1 MKNQVTSY
9 VLIRYQFPKTIAIKA
24 RREIPYEFKL
34 ASRLL
39 LDEMVFEFNK
49 HRLEEQINDA
59 IDQQDIEQFNA
70 LSKQYAKYVK

>member
-24 RREIPYEFKL
+24 RREVPYEFKL

-39 LDEMVFEFNK
+39 LDEMVFNFNK
-49 HRLEEQINDA
+49 GLLEERINEA
-59 IDQQDIEQFNA
+59 IDKQDIEQFKK